1 MFTVIRHAGLS
12 SGKYPKTVFY
22 RKWISMYED
31 KSPEKMRE
39 LKQAAESFTSQPLIS
54 VIMPVYNATPRW
66 LNEAIGSVLSQIY
79 TNWELCIADDA
90 SDSRQCLQTL
100 KHFEKADA
108 RIRVI
113 YRRENGHISNAS
125 NSALELARGEWIAL
139 MDQDDVLS
147 VDALVRVAGL
157 INRHPEARLVYS
169 DEDKLDENGGR
180 FDPYFKCDWNYQ
192 LFLSQNMISH
202 LGVYH
207 RETIRKIGG
216 FRPGFEGSQDY
227 DLALRFI
234 GQIQPEQIFH
244 IPRVLYHWRVHNRST
259 AVGAEAKPYAVI
271 AGQKAISEHLE
282 RQQVYAKVEIL
293 PIHMYRVKYLLP
305 EVLPK
310 ISVIIPTRNN
320 KDLLQTCLESVIEK
334 TDYPDFEILVI
345 NNASDDPAT
354 IRYLNKIREHPEVRV
369 LNDVRP
375 FNFSAL
381 NNRAV
386 ESARSELICFLNDD
400 TEVINADW
408 LCEMVSMVM
417 QPGIAIVGARLWY
430 PDGRLQH
437 GGVILGIGGVG
448 SHAHKG
454 VAHHDYGYF
463 CRAVL
468 QQEFSAVTAA
478 CMLIRKD
485 VFVQAGGFDEENLR
499 IAYND
504 VDLCLKVKSLG
515 YKVAWTPFAE
525 LYHHESVSRGDDFA
539 EDQIRRFKAENEFM
553 FRKWPRV
560 IQNDPAYSSN
570 LTIKAE
576 NFDLAFPPRI
586 VEDLSVVFS
595 YPEKYGS
602 KQH

>member
-1 MFTVIRHAGLS
+1 MFSVVRHAGLS

-31 KSPEKMRE
+31 KTPEKIRE
-39 LKQAAESFTSQPLIS
+39 LERAAKSFASQPLIS
-54 VIMPVYNATPRW
+54 VVMPVYNAKPQW
-66 LNEAIGSVLSQIY
+66 LNEAIGSVIRQVY

-90 SDSRQCLQTL
+90 SDSRHCLQTL
-100 KHFEKADA
+100 RRFEKTDA
-108 RIRVI
+108 RIRIV
-113 YRRENGHISNAS
+113 YREENGHISNAS
-125 NSALELARGEWIAL
+125 NTALEMARGEWIVL

-157 INRHPEARLVYS
+157 INRHPEARLIYS

-202 LGVYH
+202 LGAYH
-207 RETIRKIGG
+207 RETIRMIGG

-234 GQIQPEQIFH
+234 EQIKPQQIFH
-244 IPRVLYHWRVHNRST
+244 IPHVLYHWRAHNRST
-259 AVGAEAKPYAVI
+259 AVGTETKPYAVI
-271 AGQKAISEHLE
+271 AGQKAISEHLK
-282 RQQVYAKVEIL
+282 RVQVSAEVEIL
-293 PIHMYRVKYLLP
+293 PIQMYRVKYHPP
-305 EVLPK
+305 EVFPK
-310 ISVIIPTRNN
+310 VSIIIPTRNN
-320 KDLLQTCLESVIEK
+320 KALLKTCLDSLIEK
-334 TDYPDFEILVI
+334 TDYPDFEILVV

-354 IRYLNKIREHPEVRV
+354 IRYLNKIRKHPEVTV

-386 ESARSELICFLNDD
+386 ESAKGELICFLNDD
-400 TEVINADW
+400 TEVINPDW
-408 LCEMVSMVM
+408 LGEMMSMVM
-417 QPGIAIVGARLWY
+417 QPGVAIAGARLWY
-430 PDGRLQH
+430 PGDRLQH

-454 VAHHDYGYF
+454 VAHDDYGYF

-478 CMLIRKD
+478 GMLIRKD
-485 VFVQAGGFDEENLR
+485 AFVQAGGFDEENLR

-515 YKVAWTPFAE
+515 YKVVWTPYAE

-539 EDQIRRFKAENEFM
+539 EDQIRRFKTENDFM
-553 FRKWPRV
+553 LRKWTRF
-560 IQNDPAYSSN
+560 IQNDPAYSPN
-570 LTIKAE
+570 LTLKAE
-576 NFDLAFPPRI
+576 NFDLAFPPR
-586 VEDLSVVFS
+586 VTDDLPATFP
-595 YPEKYGS
+595 YPAKTEL
-602 KQH
+602 KQR